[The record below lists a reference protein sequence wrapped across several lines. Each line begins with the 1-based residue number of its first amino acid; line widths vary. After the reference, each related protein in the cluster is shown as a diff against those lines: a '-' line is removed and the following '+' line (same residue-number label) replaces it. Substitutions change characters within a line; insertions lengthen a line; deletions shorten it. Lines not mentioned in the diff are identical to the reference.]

1 MTDHREK
8 AIEIRDS
15 ILSKVNMSYPHAN
28 ILAVLMCQEIQKN
41 ALMPLYWE
49 EVLKQAKKL

>member
-1 MTDHREK
+1 MTEHKEK

-15 ILSKVNMSYPHAN
+15 ILCKVKMSYPHAN
-28 ILAVLMCQEIQKN
+28 MLAVLMCQEIQKN

-49 EVLKQAKKL
+49 KIVAEAKKL